1 MLTRQLRYRDLE
13 ERGLFNNR
21 VTLALWI
28 RDHGFPRGRLVGP
41 NTRLWDEA
49 DVAAWLANRPTEAK
63 PAPKLKPGSQ
73 RGRHKAAAK
82 REVAAEA
89 ESAAAEPA

>member
-1 MLTRQLRYRDLE
+1 MLARQLRYRDLK

-28 RDHGFPRGRLVGP
+28 RDHGFPPGRRVGP

-49 DVAAWLANRPTEAK
+49 EIAAWLASRPTESK
-63 PAPKLKPGSQ
+63 PAPETRRSRKTEH
-73 RGRHKAAAK
+73 RATT
-82 REVAAEA
+82 
-89 ESAAAEPA
+89 